1 MFALFTIQYN
11 FNSAAT
17 HRTVSDKL
25 FYFVVMD
32 LCENCIECL
41 CKMLVKHITFLSKK
55 NDIWILK
62 KNY

>member
-1 MFALFTIQYN
+1 MFALFTVQCS

-32 LCENCIECL
+32 LI
-41 CKMLVKHITFLSKK
+41 
-55 NDIWILK
+55 
-62 KNY
+62 